1 MPQAEADGAGMSNGL
16 FAQSIL
22 DWQAAAVAVFA
33 AQSPALPAAQ
43 VKIGREEFKPD
54 QDFYRDVQKKGFHLV
69 IEMPEGEVD
78 CWDLN
83 GHFSVTAELFYPV
96 PADITYPMTKE
107 NNMIAALVQG
117 WITNFTLWVA
127 GGNRN
132 PRKIKFEK
140 PKARYHEKPNVYS
153 VKFVLSQQIAP
164 ANEVSTGYAFNP
176 AV

>member
-1 MPQAEADGAGMSNGL
+1 MSNGL

-33 AQSPALPAAQ
+33 AQTPALPAAQ
-43 VKIGREEFKPD
+43 VQIGREEFQPD
-54 QDFYRDVQKKGFHLV
+54 QNFYNEVQKNGFHVV
-69 IEMPEGEVD
+69 IQMPEGMVD

-83 GHFSVTAELFYPV
+83 GQFDVTAELFYPV
-96 PADITYPMTKE
+96 PADISYPMTIE

-117 WITNFTLWVA
+117 WTTNFSLWVH

-132 PRKIKFEK
+132 PRHIKWEK
-140 PKARYHEKPNVYS
+140 PKARYHEKPKNVYS

-164 ANEVSTGYAFNP
+164 ATKVSTGYVFSP